1 VSLPSA
7 SARPSSILVH
17 LSSAVP
23 AFQPSARQLGLLRA
37 SIARHDVTVVASE
50 REFLDALPSADAVVV
65 WRFLGAWY
73 ARAPRLRHL
82 FTPSAGREAFAL
94 DPSGRVERHF
104 GHFHGALMA
113 ESLVAML
120 TFMNQ
125 RLGEALAAQAERR
138 WDRSPFSERRRLS
151 GQVAVIIGYGSIG
164 QRCGE
169 LLARLG
175 LEVHALRRDVSRPSP
190 HARRVFTPAQRL
202 EALAGADHV
211 VCVLPSD
218 TGTDR
223 FLDAEAIACLPSRA
237 VVYNL
242 GRGNAIDIE
251 ALCDAL
257 THGRI
262 AGAFL
267 DVVPE
272 EPLAEA
278 SPLWAAPNLYLTPHA
293 SAIGAD
299 YLDLYFDELA
309 HELALLW
316 P

>member
-1 VSLPSA
+1 
-7 SARPSSILVH
+7 
-17 LSSAVP
+17 
-23 AFQPSARQLGLLRA
+23 
-37 SIARHDVTVVASE
+37 
-50 REFLDALPSADAVVV
+50 
-65 WRFLGAWY
+65 
-73 ARAPRLRHL
+73 
-82 FTPSAGREAFAL
+82 
-94 DPSGRVERHF
+94 
-104 GHFHGALMA
+104 M
-113 ESLVAML
+113 
-120 TFMNQ
+120 
-125 RLGEALAAQAERR
+125 
-138 WDRSPFSERRRLS
+138 
-151 GQVAVIIGYGSIG
+151 IIGYGSIG

-257 THGRI
+257 ARGRI

-272 EPLAEA
+272 EPLAVTFRGPDRR
-278 SPLWAAPNLYLTPHA
+278 SGPGNVTLRAAARPGTRGPRRRR
-293 SAIGAD
+293 G
-299 YLDLYFDELA
+299 
-309 HELALLW
+309 
-316 P
+316 